1 MYQWFNTYT
10 HFSCTLKT
18 IVGFPFSL
26 VLSISYLDH
35 FRGISSRRSPSI
47 SPLLVNEKVVDHFFE
62 IDDKKRK
69 RRRGGKRS
77 GESISG
83 LKTRSARFISKPVS
97 LLSAPVFRVGWWRS
111 LTLLYRQGKNP
122 GRIYLPSSISNTGV
136 QYLEVERRGGK
147 KWRTSG
153 TIDFS
158 LLNFVFVGTLV
169 KVETSFSKL
178 IYLPSSCRLFL
189 NDFFLWFWKA
199 LLKKILLKLWF

>member
-1 MYQWFNTYT
+1 MLYQWFNTYT

-18 IVGFPFSL
+18 IVGFSFSL

-69 RRRGGKRS
+69 RRRGGRGKRS
-77 GESISG
+77 EESISG

-136 QYLEVERRGGK
+136 QYLEVERRGQK
-147 KWRTSG
+147 NDAQVVQLIFPCWISY
-153 TIDFS
+153 S
-158 LLNFVFVGTLV
+158 LV
-169 KVETSFSKL
+169 KVETSF
-178 IYLPSSCRLFL
+178 PSLFICHL
-189 NDFFLWFWKA
+189 RIVFF
-199 LLKKILLKLWF
+199 

>member
-1 MYQWFNTYT
+1 MIQHLYT
-10 HFSCTLKT
+10 FF
-18 IVGFPFSL
+18 VYVENDRRFPFSL

-69 RRRGGKRS
+69 RRRGGKEERRIDKWS
-77 GESISG
+77 ENSHGSFYLETRFVIISTSFSSRLVAQFNASISAG
-83 LKTRSARFISKPVS
+83 KKSWEDLSSLQYFKYRCPVS
-97 LLSAPVFRVGWWRS
+97 RS
-111 LTLLYRQGKNP
+111 WKEGA
-122 GRIYLPSSISNTGV
+122 
-136 QYLEVERRGGK
+136 K

-158 LLNFVFVGTLV
+158 LLNFVFVETLV

-189 NDFFLWFWKA
+189 NDFE
-199 LLKKILLKLWF
+199 KLC